1 MWWWRCIL
9 EQGAKESPATSGH
22 QPRPPATGCGECF
35 GNIEII
41 ARIVNIITN
50 TDTAAN
56 QTWRGCFT
64 MLSDT
69 FTDGRL
75 AKIFVDKCPYKI
87 LIWRCISFYVQK
99 QREWR
104 KH

>member
-1 MWWWRCIL
+1 MRWWRCIL
-9 EQGAKESPATSGH
+9 EQGAKESAATSGH

-56 QTWRGCFT
+56 NVGSRKDVVEQFHRTG
-64 MLSDT
+64 
-69 FTDGRL
+69 GR
-75 AKIFVDKCPYKI
+75 
-87 LIWRCISFYVQK
+87 
-99 QREWR
+99 
-104 KH
+104 